1 MKNRKRNRMKGF
13 DYSSNNL
20 YFVTNCVKNNLCCF
34 GNVISDAIV
43 VTGRD
48 LSVHYSENH
57 HSGNHHSENHHAKNH
72 HFGNHHFGNHHSE
85 NYHFENHHFENHHSE
100 NHQSQINPSG
110 NVVMELNSFGLIVK
124 NQIEWLENQYSY
136 ISIHNYVIMPNH
148 FHLILEIDSSKVNIN
163 EIKIKSLSSLMG
175 ALKTTSSKQI
185 RDFGFI
191 DFAWHRSFH
200 DHIIRN
206 EKEYELISNYIDR
219 NPQKWFEDRFYSG
232 QLKQF

>member
-34 GNVISDAIV
+34 GNVISDATV
-43 VTGRD
+43 GTGRD
-48 LSVHYSENH
+48 LSVHH
-57 HSGNHHSENHHAKNH
+57 PKNHHSENP
-72 HFGNHHFGNHHSE
+72 HS
-85 NYHFENHHFENHHSE
+85 ENHHFENHDSENHDSE
-100 NHQSQINPSG
+100 NHQSQINPFG

-124 NQIEWLENQYSY
+124 NQIEWLENQYPY

-148 FHLILEIDSSKVNIN
+148 FHLILEIDSSKVNTN

-185 RDFGFI
+185 CDFGFI

>member
-34 GNVISDAIV
+34 GNVISDATV
-43 VTGRD
+43 GTGRD
-48 LSVHYSENH
+48 LSVHNSENP
-57 HSGNHHSENHHAKNH
+57 HSENPHLENPHLEN
-72 HFGNHHFGNHHSE
+72 FHSK
-85 NYHFENHHFENHHSE
+85 
-100 NHQSQINPSG
+100 NHQSYNHQSH
-110 NVVMELNSFGLIVK
+110 NVVMELNSFGLILK
-124 NQIEWLENQYSY
+124 NQIEWLENQYPY

-148 FHLILEIDSSKVNIN
+148 FHLILEIDSSKVNTN
-163 EIKIKSLSSLMG
+163 EIKIKSLSSVMG

-185 RDFGFI
+185 CDFGFI

>member
-1 MKNRKRNRMKGF
+1 MKNRKRNRIKGF

-34 GNVISDAIV
+34 GNVISDATV
-43 VTGRD
+43 GTGRD
-48 LSVHYSENH
+48 LSVH
-57 HSGNHHSENHHAKNH
+57 HSENHY
-72 HFGNHHFGNHHSE
+72 S
-85 NYHFENHHFENHHSE
+85 ENHHSE
-100 NHQSQINPSG
+100 NHQSQINQCG
-110 NVVMELNSFGLIVK
+110 NVVVKLNSFGLIVK
-124 NQIEWLENQYSY
+124 NQIEWLENQYPY

-148 FHLILEIDSSKVNIN
+148 FHLILEIDSSKVNAN
-163 EIKIKSLSSLMG
+163 EIKIKSLSSVMG

-206 EKEYELISNYIDR
+206 EKEYDLISNYIDR
-219 NPQKWFEDRFYSG
+219 NPQKWFEDRFYSN
-232 QLKQF
+232 